1 MQRIIQIN
9 IAGRVI
15 PIEEDAYLLLK
26 DYLGALHRQFAHE
39 PGAADMIQ
47 DFESRIAELFLIRLQ
62 SGAPAIDRADVAKV
76 ISTMGAAS
84 DIGSSAGEPIGS
96 SPYLPATY
104 VKPRRRLYRDPN
116 DRVIGGVCSGLAH
129 YMDIDPT
136 VVRIVW
142 AALFLFGGIGGLLY
156 IIAWIAIPAARTPQ
170 QVAEM
175 ADGSPLT
182 MANFQ
187 GSMNAEFS
195 DLKRRGEQM
204 SRELKDFFS
213 RKK

>member
-9 IAGRVI
+9 MAGRVI

-26 DYLGALHRQFAHE
+26 DYLTALERQFATE
-39 PGAADMIQ
+39 PGYAVMLQDM
-47 DFESRIAELFLIRLQ
+47 ESRIAELFIIRLQ

-84 DIGSSAGEPIGS
+84 DIGSSAGAATGS

-129 YMDIDPT
+129 YMDVDPT
-136 VVRIVW
+136 IVRIVW
-142 AALFLFGGIGGLLY
+142 AALFLLAGVGFLIY

-170 QVAEM
+170 QLAEM

-187 GSMNAEFS
+187 GSMNAELS

-204 SRELKDFFS
+204 SRELKEFFS